1 MGYRQVVIKKSDKIR
16 TENNNL
22 VVIKGEK
29 ENKIPMEDINFVI
42 LEDNQTVITGKLL
55 SSFGENGICFIAC
68 NDKYEPVS
76 IMYPYNYHFKQLENI
91 EYQLNLNSK
100 EELKGKIWQEII
112 VQKIESEIAVL
123 CQTSKDERVISIL
136 ENYAKEVGPGDKTNR
151 EGLAAKLYFRSLF
164 GNEFIRFYDDSI
176 NHALN
181 YCYQIIKSSIIRTLS
196 IYGLNTYLGV
206 NHKSKVNNFNLA
218 YDLIEPYRAI
228 ADKYVYALLK
238 DHTSELSFEL
248 RKQLINILNYPVVC
262 ENKKCSL
269 EYSIE
274 LLIKSYI
281 KTISSG
287 EVKLSFPKLIE

>member
-22 VVIKGEK
+22 VVIKEDR
-29 ENKIPMEDINFVI
+29 ESRIPLEDINFVI

-55 SSFGENGICFIAC
+55 SSFGEHGICFIAC
-68 NDKYEPVS
+68 NDRYEPVS

-91 EYQLNLNSK
+91 EYQLNLK
-100 EELKGKIWQEII
+100 DELKEKIWQAI
-112 VQKIESEIAVL
+112 VIHKIENEIAVL
-123 CQTSKDERVISIL
+123 CQTSKDERTISIL
-136 ENYAKEVGPGDKTNR
+136 DNYVKEVELGDKTNR

-164 GNEFIRFYDDSI
+164 GSNFIRFYDDSV
-176 NHALN
+176 NNALN

-228 ADKYVYALLK
+228 ADKYVYALVK
-238 DHTSELSFEL
+238 DDNPELSFEL
-248 RKQLINILNYPVVC
+248 RRQLINILNYPVVC

-274 LLIKSYI
+274 LLIKSYV
-281 KTISSG
+281 KTIASG
-287 EVKLSFPKLIE
+287 EVNLSFPKLIE